1 MRFLSS
7 QAVSGAIGQRT
18 RSGAASSHRASVVR
32 ELYAIRDAAAAAR
45 ALAKFKVCAVRLFYG
60 RALSGICETFIA
72 FGWRAYEGC
81 GDSIPPP
88 AVPR

>member
-1 MRFLSS
+1 MWDWIVERP
-7 QAVSGAIGQRT
+7 
-18 RSGAASSHRASVVR
+18 
-32 ELYAIRDAAAAAR
+32 RDAAAAAR

-88 AVPR
+88 AVPRLAG